1 MTSRERI
8 RAIVAG
14 EPADRCGFWLGNPH
28 RDTWPILHE
37 AFGIPDQAGVRRWL
51 GDDLAWLPASG
62 YRHPDGLPMFD
73 YGLSTMELSAG
84 GAALRDCE
92 TVAQVD
98 AFPWPDPQY
107 FDFSDNLAR
116 LRAAGDLYRC
126 GGMWSPF
133 FHIVADFLG
142 MENYFVRM
150 YTHPEVVHAV
160 TRHVVDAFL
169 AGNRLL
175 FEQAGDEVDA
185 FFFGNDF
192 GTQLDLLISPDMF
205 REFVAPYFREL
216 VSCAKDY
223 GRQVVLHSCGAIARV
238 IPDLLAMGVDALH
251 PLQARAMGMSAEEL
265 AHAFGGRVGFIGAVD
280 TQDLLVHGTPDE
292 VRAEVRRLKRIL
304 GPRLVVSPSHEAVLP
319 DVPPANLVAMAEETR
334 VA

>member
-14 EPADRCGFWLGNPH
+14 ESADRCGFWLGNPH
-28 RDTWPILHE
+28 GETWPLLHE
-37 AFGIPDQAGVRRWL
+37 AFGIPDQAGVRRYL
-51 GDDLAWLPASG
+51 GDDLTWLPASG
-62 YRHPDGLPMFD
+62 YQHPEGRALFEVGSREPGLA
-73 YGLSTMELSAG
+73 TG
-84 GAALRDCE
+84 GSLRDCE
-92 TVAQVD
+92 SVAEVD

-107 FDFSDNLAR
+107 FDFSANVAR

-133 FHIVADFLG
+133 FHYVADFMG

-185 FFFGNDF
+185 YFFGNDF
-192 GTQLDLLISPDMF
+192 GTQLDLLISPDAF

-216 VSCAKDY
+216 VNCAKDY
-223 GRQVVLHSCGAIARV
+223 GRQVILHSCGAINRV
-238 IPDLLAMGVDALH
+238 IPDLLDMGVDALH
-251 PLQARAMGMSAEEL
+251 PLQALAAGMEAEGL
-265 AHAFGGRVGFIGAVD
+265 AQAYGGKLAFIGAVD
-280 TQDLLVHGTPDE
+280 TQDLLVNGTPDDI
-292 VRAEVRRLKRIL
+292 RAEVRRLKGLL
-304 GPRLVVSPSHEAVLP
+304 GPRFVVSPSHEAVLP
-319 DVPPANLVAMAEETR
+319 NVPPANLVAMAEETR
-334 VA
+334 R

>member
-37 AFGIPDQAGVRRWL
+37 AFGIPDQAGVRAWL
-51 GDDLAWLPASG
+51 GDDLTWLPAG
-62 YRHPDGLPMFD
+62 AYRHPSGRALFEIGPREPGLA
-73 YGLSTMELSAG
+73 AG
-84 GAALRDCE
+84 GSLRDCE
-92 TVAQVD
+92 SIAEVD

-107 FDFSDNLAR
+107 FDFAGNVAQ
-116 LRAAGDLYRC
+116 LRAAGDRYRC

-160 TRHVVDAFL
+160 TRHVVDVLL

-175 FEQAGDEVDA
+175 FAQAGNEVDA

-192 GTQLDLLISPDMF
+192 GTQLDLLISPAMF

-216 VSCAKDY
+216 VHAAKDY
-223 GRQVVLHSCGAIARV
+223 GRQVILHSCGAISRV

-251 PLQARAMGMSAEEL
+251 PLQALAAGMESERLGREY
-265 AHAFGGRVGFIGAVD
+265 GGRLAFIGAVD
-280 TQDLLVHGTPDE
+280 TQELLVHGTPAD
-292 VRAEVRRLKRIL
+292 VRAEVRRLKRAL
-304 GPRLVVSPSHEAVLP
+304 GPRFVVSPSHEAVLP
-319 DVPPANLVAMAEETR
+319 NVPPANLVAMAEEAR
-334 VA
+334 V